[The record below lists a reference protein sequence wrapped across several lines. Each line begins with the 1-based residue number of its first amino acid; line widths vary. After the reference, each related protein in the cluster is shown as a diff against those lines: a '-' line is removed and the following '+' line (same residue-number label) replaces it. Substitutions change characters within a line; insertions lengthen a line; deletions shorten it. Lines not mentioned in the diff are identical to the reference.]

1 MTHLAD
7 DQFEDIVQGRAPE
20 PAHLAE
26 CPACR
31 ARLAEQ
37 RAIRARLHASF
48 ASVHADAALAE
59 RLRGAGDL
67 LPAAERHARPSK
79 VHHLSRFAWA
89 TLAAAAAVII
99 IAVPAV
105 IYLTTANPASAA
117 QAELVRIHTGNL
129 AAHHPFYTEADPTKL
144 ADYLKTQLGFEPAA
158 PRVGQGMAIRGCCLA
173 HFKGEHV
180 GSYVV
185 DTPRGPISII
195 VMPQAPEALGMHEKL
210 QAGGKTFWADSFA
223 RNSMVAVRIGAY
235 TYCAVGEVPPDL
247 LTQVLLNLGLSGQ
260 P

>member
-1 MTHLAD
+1 MTHLAGE
-7 DQFEDIVQGRAPE
+7 QFEDVVQGRAPE

-31 ARLAEQ
+31 ERLAEQ
-37 RAIRARLHASF
+37 RAIRDRLRSSF

-59 RLRGAGDL
+59 RVRRAGE
-67 LPAAERHARPSK
+67 ERLARPLRI
-79 VHHLSRFAWA
+79 HQLSRTAWA
-89 TLAAAAAVII
+89 TLAAAAA
-99 IAVPAV
+99 AV
-105 IYLTTANPASAA
+105 ILAIPAILYLTAPNLASAA
-117 QAELVRIHTGNL
+117 QAELVKIHTGNL
-129 AAHHPFYTEADPTKL
+129 AAGHEFFTEADPAKL

-158 PRVGQGMAIRGCCLA
+158 PRLGQGMAIRGCCLA

-195 VMPQAPEALGMHEKL
+195 VVPQAPEALRMTEKFES
-210 QAGGKTFWADSFA
+210 GGRTFWSGSFA
-223 RNSMVAVRIGAY
+223 RNSMVAVRIGGY
-235 TYCAVGEVPPDL
+235 TYCAVGEVPRDL
-247 LTQVLLNLGLSGQ
+247 LTRILLNLGLAGQ

>member
-1 MTHLAD
+1 MGVLVLLLA
-7 DQFEDIVQGRAPE
+7 G
-20 PAHLAE
+20 PAVAGEFDHYDF
-26 CPACR
+26 
-31 ARLAEQ
+31 
-37 RAIRARLHASF
+37 S
-48 ASVHADAALAE
+48 
-59 RLRGAGDL
+59 LR
-67 LPAAERHARPSK
+67 LPAA
-79 VHHLSRFAWA
+79 LSRFSSYGDVAGTGGA
-89 TLAAAAAVII
+89 SAAS
-99 IAVPAV
+99 PWS
-105 IYLTTANPASAA
+105 TSANPASAA

-129 AAHHPFYTEADPTKL
+129 AAHHPFYTEADPAKL

-195 VMPQAPEALGMHEKL
+195 VMPQAPEGLGMHEKL

-223 RNSMVAVRIGAY
+223 RNSMVAVRIGNY
-235 TYCAVGEVPPDL
+235 TYCAVGEVPHDL
-247 LTQVLLNLGLSGQ
+247 LTQVLLDLGLSGQ

>member
-1 MTHLAD
+1 MMHLAD

-37 RAIRARLHASF
+37 RAIRARLQASF
-48 ASVHADAALAE
+48 AAVHADAALAE
-59 RLRGAGDL
+59 RLRGAGEL

-105 IYLTTANPASAA
+105 IYLTSANPASAA
-117 QAELVRIHTGNL
+117 QAELVKIHTGNL
-129 AAHHPFYTEADPTKL
+129 TAHHPFYTEADPAKL
-144 ADYLKTQLGFEPAA
+144 ADYLKTQLGFEPAT
-158 PRVGQGMAIRGCCLA
+158 PRLGQGMAIRGCCLD

-195 VMPQAPEALGMHEKL
+195 VMPQAPEALGMRGKVE
-210 QAGGKTFWADSFA
+210 AGGKTYWTGAFA
-223 RNSMVAVRIGAY
+223 HNNMVAVRIGTY
-235 TYCAVGEVPPDL
+235 TYCAVGEVPHDL
-247 LTQVLLNLGLSGQ
+247 LTQILLDLGLTEKS
-260 P
+260 

>member
-7 DQFEDIVQGRAPE
+7 DQFEDIVQGRAAE
-20 PAHLAE
+20 PAHVAE

-37 RAIRARLHASF
+37 RAICARLRASF
-48 ASVHADAALAE
+48 ALVHADAALAE

-67 LPAAERHARPSK
+67 RAAAGHARPSK

-89 TLAAAAAVII
+89 TLAAAAAVIL

-117 QAELVRIHTGNL
+117 QAELVKIHAGNL
-129 AAHHPFYTEADPTKL
+129 APHHEFFTEADPAKL

-223 RNSMVAVRIGAY
+223 RNSMVAVRIGNY
-235 TYCAVGEVPPDL
+235 TYCAVGEVPHDL
-247 LTQVLLNLGLSGQ
+247 LTQILLDLGLTGK